1 MDGKRHLLAV
11 PEQKITKAINIISR
25 ILSKKKATVKEL
37 QSMTGLLNFLNR
49 AIVPGRA
56 FTRRMYAKFSLTDQN
71 GNPLKHY
78 HHVKVNQE
86 LKSDCKV
93 WLNFLTNARDNSNT
107 SLCCPFIDM
116 NKFVMQGFIHTVCMH
131 RIR

>member
-1 MDGKRHLLAV
+1 MEWADVFMTFLGVLMDGKRHLLAV

-56 FTRRMYAKFSLTDQN
+56 FTRRMYAKFSLTD
-71 GNPLKHY
+71 
-78 HHVKVNQE
+78 
-86 LKSDCKV
+86 
-93 WLNFLTNARDNSNT
+93 
-107 SLCCPFIDM
+107 
-116 NKFVMQGFIHTVCMH
+116 
-131 RIR
+131 